1 MDKVWLSYDKIHYV
15 LNEITMS
22 VKQSTNYTI
31 IGQSGSGKSTLLKLI
46 NGLLIPSKGKI
57 TVFGMT
63 PNKKNKQFLNIM
75 KKIGYIPQSF
85 RIG

>member
-63 PNKKNKQFLNIM
+63 PNKKK
-75 KKIGYIPQSF
+75 
-85 RIG
+85 